1 MAAFVASL
9 AAIEVAKDFRPV
21 MGLSGGQTGF
31 VAPVG
36 LVSEA
41 LLGPSLGLLLL
52 ASGLKATTWFLV
64 LV

>member
-1 MAAFVASL
+1 MAPFVASL

-36 LVSEA
+36 NVSVA
-41 LLGPSLGLLLL
+41 LLGPSLAFDLL
-52 ASGLKATTWFLV
+52 ALGPKATLLFIV
-64 LV
+64 